1 MKKVLLMMILAGS
14 QFINAQTAKNLG
26 DFKEVKVFDRI
37 AVNLVESSENK
48 IEIEGTRH
56 SEVEV
61 VNNNGELKIR
71 MPFGKLLQGE
81 NITATLYYKKIHV
94 LTAAEGSSITSSGVI
109 EQTALEINSKQGSQV
124 RLKVNVSKA
133 ELSSSTGGEI
143 YVSGEAKNVDAS
155 ISTGGIIEA
164 NKLIALQAD
173 VSVKAGGE
181 ASIYASDYIKADVT
195 AGGEILIYGSPK
207 NQKKKTKIGGTIK
220 EVN

>member
-1 MKKVLLMMILAGS
+1 MKKIVMMMILAGS
-14 QFINAQTAKNLG
+14 QFMTAQTAKNLG
-26 DFKEVKVFDRI
+26 DFNELKVFDRI
-37 AVNLVESSENK
+37 VVNLVESSENK
-48 IEIEGTRH
+48 IEIDGTRH

-81 NITATLYYKKIHV
+81 NITATLYYKTIHV
-94 LTAAEGSSITSSGVI
+94 LSALEGSTITASNVI
-109 EQTALEINSKQGSQV
+109 SQTALEINAKQGSHV
-124 RLKVNVSKA
+124 RIRMEVSKA
-133 ELSSSTGGEI
+133 ELAASIGGEI

-155 ISTGGIIEA
+155 INTGGIIEA
-164 NKLIALQAD
+164 KKLIASQAN

-181 ASIYASDYIKADVT
+181 ASVYATDYIKADVT

-207 NQKKKTKIGGTIK
+207 NQKKKTKLGGTIK

>member
-1 MKKVLLMMILAGS
+1 MKKILMMVILAGS
-14 QFINAQTAKNLG
+14 QFMTAQTAKNLG
-26 DFKEVKVFDRI
+26 DFNEVKVFDRI
-37 AVNLVESSENK
+37 VVNLVESSENK

-94 LTAAEGSSITSSGVI
+94 LSASEGSSITSSNVI
-109 EQTALEINSKQGSQV
+109 SQTALEINAKQGSQV
-124 RLKVNVSKA
+124 RIKMEVSKA
-133 ELSSSTGGEI
+133 ELAASTGGEI
-143 YVSGEAKNVDAS
+143 YVSGEAKNIDAS
-155 ISTGGIIEA
+155 INTGGIIEA
-164 NKLIALQAD
+164 QKLIAAQAN

-181 ASIYASDYIKADVT
+181 ASIYATDYIKADVT

-207 NQKKKTKIGGTIK
+207 NQKKKTKLGGTIK